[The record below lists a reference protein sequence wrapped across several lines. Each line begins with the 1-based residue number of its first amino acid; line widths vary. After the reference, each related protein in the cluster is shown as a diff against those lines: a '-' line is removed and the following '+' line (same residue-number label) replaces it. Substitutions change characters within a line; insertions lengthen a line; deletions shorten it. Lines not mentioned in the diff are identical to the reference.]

1 MRWLDCTIYLC
12 SGEAS
17 YRGSL
22 SGPVSRSAKSLTSV
36 LHAIA
41 EATEK
46 FLAHNVVPGCYE
58 VAVYFEAVEHCGY
71 PVLVPNRMTLADRVR
86 MGLVTWEQE
95 STSGAGWAAQN
106 GGK

>member
-41 EATEK
+41 EATAK

-58 VAVYFEAVEHCGY
+58 VAVYFEAVEHAGY
-71 PVLVPNRMTLADRVR
+71 PVLVPNRMQLADRVR
-86 MGLVTWEQE
+86 MGLIAWEQE
-95 STSGAGWAAQN
+95 GPIGPGWAALK
-106 GGK
+106 GGE